1 MFPMHDDTSVT
12 TAEPQHPAVRLSELA
27 GVFGRIGLG
36 SFGGGLIAWIH
47 RDAVERRPWMND
59 AEFLSGYALCR
70 ILPGANI
77 INFAVYLG
85 VHLRGLIG
93 ATTALL
99 SLVVPPAIIGI
110 ILFQIY
116 ERYHGIG
123 AAQFVLDGVAAT
135 AAGLNVA
142 TAVKALRRSKNLLA
156 ATVAIAVFVAV
167 GILHWPMLWVV
178 MVAAPASVALAWR
191 TDSYG

>member
-1 MFPMHDDTSVT
+1 MTTTS
-12 TAEPQHPAVRLSELA
+12 AEPQHQPVRLSELA
-27 GVFGRIGLG
+27 GVFFRIGLG

-99 SLVVPPAIIGI
+99 SHVVPPAVIGI
-110 ILFQIY
+110 VLFQIY

-142 TAVKALRRSKNLLA
+142 TAAKALRRSKNLA
-156 ATVAIAVFVAV
+156 AAVVAIAVFVAV

-178 MVAAPASVALAWR
+178 LAAAPTSVALAWR
-191 TDSYG
+191 SDSYG

>member
-1 MFPMHDDTSVT
+1 MHDDTTVT
-12 TAEPQHPAVRLSELA
+12 TAEPQPPVRLSELA
-27 GVFGRIGLG
+27 AVFFRIGLG

-47 RDAVERRPWMND
+47 RDAVERRNWMND

-110 ILFQIY
+110 AIY
-116 ERYHGIG
+116 EIYEHYHGIG

-142 TAVKALRRSKNLLA
+142 TAAKALQRSKNAVA
-156 ATVAIAVFVAV
+156 AIVAIAVFVAV
-167 GILHWPMLWVV
+167 GLLHWPMLWVV
-178 MVAAPASVALAWR
+178 CAAAPISVALAWR
-191 TDSYG
+191 SDSYG

>member
-1 MFPMHDDTSVT
+1 MHDDTTVT
-12 TAEPQHPAVRLSELA
+12 TAEPLPPVRLSELA
-27 GVFGRIGLG
+27 AVFFRIGLG

-47 RDAVERRPWMND
+47 RDAVERRKWMND

-93 ATTALL
+93 AATALL

-110 ILFQIY
+110 AIYEIY

-142 TAVKALRRSKNLLA
+142 TAAKALQRSKNAVA

-178 MVAAPASVALAWR
+178 CAAAPISVALAWR
-191 TDSYG
+191 SESYG

>member
-1 MFPMHDDTSVT
+1 MT
-12 TAEPQHPAVRLSELA
+12 TPADAQPPVKLSDLA
-27 GVFGRIGLG
+27 GVFFRIGLG

-47 RDAVERRPWMND
+47 RDAVERRPWMNE

-85 VHLRGLIG
+85 VHLRGMIG
-93 ATTALL
+93 AATALL
-99 SLVVPPAIIGI
+99 SMVVPPAVIGV
-110 ILFQIY
+110 ILYQIY
-116 ERYHGIG
+116 NRYHGIG

-142 TAVKALRRSKNLLA
+142 TAVKALRRSKNLVA
-156 ATVAIAVFVAV
+156 AVVAVAVFVAV

-178 MVAAPASVALAWR
+178 LVAAPLSVALAWR
-191 TDSYG
+191 SESYG

>member
-1 MFPMHDDTSVT
+1 MT
-12 TAEPQHPAVRLSELA
+12 TTPAATHPPVKLSDLA
-27 GVFGRIGLG
+27 GVFFRIGLG

-47 RDAVERRPWMND
+47 RDAVERRPWMSD

-93 ATTALL
+93 AMTALL
-99 SLVVPPAIIGI
+99 SMVVPPAIIGI
-110 ILFQIY
+110 VLYQVY
-116 ERYHGIG
+116 QRYHGIG

-142 TAVKALRRSKNLLA
+142 TAVKALRRSKNIA
-156 ATVAIAVFVAV
+156 AAIVAIAVFVAV

-178 MVAAPASVALAWR
+178 VAAVPVSVALAWR
-191 TDSYG
+191 SESYG